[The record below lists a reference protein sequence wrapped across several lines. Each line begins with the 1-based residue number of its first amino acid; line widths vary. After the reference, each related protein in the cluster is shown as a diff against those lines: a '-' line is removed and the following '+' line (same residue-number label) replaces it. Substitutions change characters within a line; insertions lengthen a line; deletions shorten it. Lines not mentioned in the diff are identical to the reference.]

1 MCESERRK
9 YLRISSENV
18 LWNSYES
25 WKNNVYRSRVTKDPT
40 YFLEVLYSSYKERAT
55 NKLGLHWQHEVCSK
69 LMNCP
74 HSEKNKKT
82 EHTDSKYLHKW
93 RGKECSSKKISH
105 SELVID
111 SAVGIWGNHAYVN
124 KPILN
129 LFSWSNSQI
138 FLQTVY
144 GLTVWFI
151 RGFCSRVLWYMN
163 KQITKMTGTWLEIIW
178 QGTTFNTKLKSRK
191 HRSFT

>member
-1 MCESERRK
+1 MKQRVKASDADFPCE
-9 YLRISSENV
+9 ISEN
-18 LWNSYES
+18 LFWNSCES
-25 WKNNVYRSRVTKDPT
+25 WKIMLNDQEWRKIRIIFGSNIIFFTQGKSN
-40 YFLEVLYSSYKERAT
+40 T
-55 NKLGLHWQHEVCSK
+55 NKLGSHWQHEVCSQ

-74 HSEKNKKT
+74 HPQKT
-82 EHTDSKYLHKW
+82 EHTDSKYSHKW

-129 LFSWSNSQI
+129 LFSWRNSQI

-144 GLTVWFI
+144 GLTVWLI
-151 RGFCSRVLWYMN
+151 RSFCARVLWYMN
-163 KQITKMTGTWLEIIW
+163 KLITKITGTWPEIIW
-178 QGTTFNTKLKSRK
+178 QGNTKLKGRK